1 MEGIDRENLEERI
14 ASALAEDI
22 GDGDVTVQSVTE
34 YDEHSQAEIIA
45 KQDGI
50 VAGLEVAKMVF
61 GHSGPPLDTVKK
73 VEDGDRVSSG
83 QQLMTI
89 EGSGNTILRSERT
102 ALNLLGRMSGIAT
115 LTGQFVD
122 AVQGTDTKI
131 LDTRKTT
138 PLWRDLEKY
147 AVRTG
152 GGVNH
157 RMGLYD
163 MILIKENHIRWA
175 GGLKKAVSNA
185 LNFRSAN
192 RSVNIEVE
200 VQTLDELRE
209 IVDTGIE
216 RVLLDNMPVDEIKE
230 AVNMAQGKVQ
240 LEVSGGVT
248 LETVREYAETGVDF
262 ISVGALTHSAPAFDI
277 SLLFREENLPPG
289 ELAAK

>member
-1 MEGIDRENLEERI
+1 MEGIDLESLKERI

-50 VAGLEVAKMVF
+50 IAGLEVASLVF
-61 GHSGPPLDTVKK
+61 GHSGPPLDIVKK
-73 VEDGDRVSSG
+73 VEDGDHVSSG
-83 QQLMTI
+83 EQLMTI

-102 ALNLLGRMSGIAT
+102 ALNLLGRISGIAT
-115 LTGQFVD
+115 LSGQYVD
-122 AVQGTDTKI
+122 AIQGTQAKI

-185 LNFRSAN
+185 LDFRSAN
-192 RSVNIEVE
+192 RSVKIEVE
-200 VQTLDELRE
+200 VQTLEELRE

-216 RVLLDNMPVDEIKE
+216 RVLLDNMSVDGIKE
-230 AVNMAQGKVQ
+230 AVQIAQGKVQ

-248 LETVREYAETGVDF
+248 LETVRDYAETGVNF
-262 ISVGALTHSAPAFDI
+262 ISVGALTHSAPAFDV
-277 SLLFREENLPPG
+277 SLLFKEENLPPG